1 MINILDVL
9 SSRKVNKNIQTH
21 RFLPFRLQTILYFVS
36 KYYIL
41 NNPNLVTTKDDYM
54 VTTKPEGCKVYGLGN
69 IGSVEECKANLGH
82 FQSIYPNVNF
92 KKPEDSTGHPSGC
105 YVYSDENSNFG
116 VYFNKNTFGNNH
128 MCESCRVLCK
138 RRGVYS

>member
-1 MINILDVL
+1 
-9 SSRKVNKNIQTH
+9 
-21 RFLPFRLQTILYFVS
+21 
-36 KYYIL
+36 
-41 NNPNLVTTKDDYM
+41 M

-128 MCESCRVLCK
+128 ICESCRVLCK
-138 RRGVYS
+138 RRGMYFQNIEISIYFHNLILSPT